1 MRYSNKQQ
9 LEQKYKEKLETA
21 KLDDRE
27 MFELKKDMEE
37 YKQDKI
43 KKAGKRGRKNAIR
56 FYCGAIFLVIFLAAV
71 GLIFYFYLQIKDNLA
86 EEFLKQ
92 KEALPQN
99 VEQLQNTITDAQEKI
114 NAAYATYQEAKKTYE
129 ELKAIKNAS
138 VEKINQAKALMDQ
151 ASVALENVKLQMSNQ

>member
-9 LEQKYKEKLETA
+9 LEQKYKEKLETS
-21 KLDDRE
+21 KFDDRE

-43 KKAGKRGRKNAIR
+43 RKAGKRGRKNAIR
-56 FYCGAIFLVIFLAAV
+56 FYCGAIFLVIFLAAA
-71 GLIFYFYLQIKDNLA
+71 GLIFYFYLQIKDNLFQ
-86 EEFLKQ
+86 EFSKQ
-92 KEALPQN
+92 KETAPEKI
-99 VEQLQNTITDAQEKI
+99 EQLQNTITAAQEKI

-151 ASVALENVKLQMSNQ
+151 AEKTLKLEIGN